1 MKNDTIKSV
10 IVLTTICLVIALAL
24 AGVNAITK
32 PIIDKN
38 DTDQANAALREVLDG
53 AFDFKELDGELPS
66 TVKNAYIA
74 LGGEGYAFILEAKG
88 FGSSPIRIAVGIDN
102 NGSIVRVKTIDCSA
116 ESAGYGSKVGEDWF
130 TERFDGANSENIGD
144 VEIISGATVSSSA
157 YKNAIIDALSAF
169 KMLSGADK

>member
-38 DTDQANAALREVLDG
+38 DADQANAALREVLPG
-53 AFDFKELDGELPS
+53 ASEFKELSGEFPS
-66 TVKNAYIA
+66 TVKNAYMA
-74 LGGEGYAFILEAKG
+74 TGGEGYAFILEANG
-88 FGSSPIRIAVGIDN
+88 FGSSPIRIAVGIGND
-102 NGSIVRVKTIDCSA
+102 GKIIKVQTIDCSA

-130 TERFDGANSENIGD
+130 TERFTGADGDSIGD

-157 YKNAIIDALSAF
+157 YRNAIADALSAYSI
-169 KMLSGADK
+169 LSAEK